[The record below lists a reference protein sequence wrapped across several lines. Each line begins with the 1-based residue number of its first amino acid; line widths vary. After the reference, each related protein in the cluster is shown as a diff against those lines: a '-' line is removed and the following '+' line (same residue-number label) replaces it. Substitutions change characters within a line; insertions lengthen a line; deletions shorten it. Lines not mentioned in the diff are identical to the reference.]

1 VVDHGF
7 KSWVGQTKD
16 CTLEFVASS
25 VNMHLSLKAY
35 SHSDWF
41 SFLYWKLPIFDVLY
55 QLQLK
60 FFIISYVFNLERR
73 KYVAVWFFISRK
85 EFNVYQ
91 HDIHIFMNMI
101 IWPLMTYT
109 VTSFGKAFAHVRNCL
124 LKIICSTICLQFSLY
139 WAPLQSLGLFLL
151 ISSRIFDFKC
161 HSY

>member
-1 VVDHGF
+1 M
-7 KSWVGQTKD
+7 
-16 CTLEFVASS
+16 EFVASS

-91 HDIHIFMNMI
+91 HDILIFMNMI

-109 VTSFGKAFAHVRNCL
+109 VTSFGKAFAHVRNL
-124 LKIICSTICLQFSLY
+124 LAENNMQYNLFTIFPLLGPFAEFGFVFIDFITYFQFSV
-139 WAPLQSLGLFLL
+139 SFLL
-151 ISSRIFDFKC
+151 NTII
-161 HSY
+161 